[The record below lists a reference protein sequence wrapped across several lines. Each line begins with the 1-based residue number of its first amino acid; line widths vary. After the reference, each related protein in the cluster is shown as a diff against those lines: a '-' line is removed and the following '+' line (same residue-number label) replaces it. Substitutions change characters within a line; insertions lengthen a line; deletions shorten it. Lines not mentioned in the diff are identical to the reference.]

1 MHQQARAAPSGGA
14 GDPASTEENSM
25 RTWKTH
31 AAIGAAT
38 TALLAGVGGAAVSS
52 VPAAGAP
59 AVHVRHFNAVQ
70 IGHDHQVGKFG
81 FVSSDVER
89 RNGRAIGTDSV
100 SGRFYPKKDLVKLY
114 VAVAWKG
121 GAVIVRGHATQN
133 TPFVGKIVRGTG
145 KYAGATGTVTTR
157 DLQSGRTAVTAS
169 YTL

>member
-1 MHQQARAAPSGGA
+1 
-14 GDPASTEENSM
+14 M
-25 RTWKTH
+25 RTWKTQ

-38 TALLAGVGGAAVSS
+38 TALLAGVGGAAANT

-59 AVHVRHFNAVQ
+59 AVHVRHFIAVQ
-70 IGHDHQVGKFG
+70 IGHDHQLGKFS

-89 RNGRAIGTDSV
+89 HQGRVIGTDSLT
-100 SGRFYPKKDLVKLY
+100 GRVFPKKGLVKIN

-121 GAVIVRGHATQN
+121 GALIVRGHATQN